1 MQRNKLVSDSPGVDF
16 SIRLV
21 NSVIN
26 LPDGQVKFFE
36 EFKLQRNC
44 EINLLFETFW
54 GLVEMMFGLVNVSF
68 SVPEWLAVK
77 VTFFA
82 PCVGTGWSYYQ
93 GRVKFHELN
102 VVMKNTP
109 YIAFTLLEQLFSLEN
124 NQNILKTT

>member
-21 NSVIN
+21 NSVID

-44 EINLLFETFW
+44 EINLLFKTFW

-77 VTFFA
+77 VTFFVR
-82 PCVGTGWSYYQ
+82 CVGTGWSSYQ